1 VIDWVREDPTIG
13 PAELISKLSKNL
25 YVVIPY
31 HRVFDGKEMAL
42 DLMQCKWNDNFHML
56 YRFKAEVEKTS
67 SGSVVHIDYEFVKGR
82 PKIPRGGRYM
92 MAAKRCFRRCFVYP
106 MACWKGFL
114 EGCWPNM
121 AIGSTALTEKL

>member
-42 DLMQCKWNDNFHML
+42 DLMQGKWDDHFHML
-56 YRFKAEVEKTS
+56 CSFKDEVKKIS
-67 SGSVVHIDYEFVKGR
+67 RAGR
-82 PKIPRGGRYM
+82 I
-92 MAAKRCFRRCFVYP
+92 
-106 MACWKGFL
+106 
-114 EGCWPNM
+114 
-121 AIGSTALTEKL
+121 